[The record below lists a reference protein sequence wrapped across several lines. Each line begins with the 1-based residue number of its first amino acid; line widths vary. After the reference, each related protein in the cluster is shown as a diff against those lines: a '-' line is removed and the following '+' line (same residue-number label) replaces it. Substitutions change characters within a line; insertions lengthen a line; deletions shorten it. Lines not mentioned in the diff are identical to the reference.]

1 MKKVTKDSEGIFS
14 DLFYVKRKGTSDDG
28 FGWVRRPGVY
38 LRRW

>member
-1 MKKVTKDSEGIFS
+1 MKKATKDPEGIFS
-14 DLFYVKRKGTSDDG
+14 GLFYVKRKGTSGVG